1 MVMGRLKT
9 RWFLL
14 TASLLLAIVAAP
26 AWADFDS
33 AVAAYERGE
42 YQEAYDEFSALARDG
57 DGRAQPYLTRIQR
70 KLDAAPGTRSS
81 NQSGSWGSREF
92 AAQPSSVWNIGITPW
107 KNSEEHSA
115 PPATVKTVVPYHASV
130 WSTLFHSPADATVIG
145 LQYVAGLLDADRL
158 YRELQVISRNG
169 DTLTLGILAGV
180 WWLLILRA
188 IYGTGQI
195 LVGIVRTASTSW
207 EHRTNG

>member
-57 DGRAQPYLTRIQR
+57 DGRAEPYLNRIQR
-70 KLDAAPGTRSS
+70 RLDAASGTAR
-81 NQSGSWGSREF
+81 
-92 AAQPSSVWNIGITPW
+92 PTSVWNIGTTPW

-115 PPATVKTVVPYHASV
+115 PPATVKLEVPYHASV

-158 YRELQVISRNG
+158 YHELQVISRNG
-169 DTLTLGILAGV
+169 NALTLGVLAGV

-195 LVGIVRTASTSW
+195 LVGIVRTVSTSW

>member
-1 MVMGRLKT
+1 MVMRRLKT

-14 TASLLLAIVAAP
+14 IASLHLAIVAAP

-33 AVAAYERGE
+33 AMAAFERGE

-57 DGRAQPYLTRIQR
+57 EVRAQPYLNQIQR
-70 KLDAAPGTRSS
+70 KLNVAPGTGSS
-81 NQSGSWGSREF
+81 NQSGSWGSRES
-92 AAQPSSVWNIGITPW
+92 AGQPRSVWNVGTTPW

-115 PPATVKTVVPYHASV
+115 PPATVKIVVPYHASV

-145 LQYVAGLLDADRL
+145 LQYVASLLDADRL

-195 LVGIVRTASTSW
+195 LVRIVRTVSTS
-207 EHRTNG
+207 G

>member
-1 MVMGRLKT
+1 
-9 RWFLL
+9 
-14 TASLLLAIVAAP
+14 VAA
-26 AWADFDS
+26 F
-33 AVAAYERGE
+33 ERGE

-57 DGRAQPYLTRIQR
+57 DARTQPYLNRIQR
-70 KLDAAPGTRSS
+70 KLDAASGT
-81 NQSGSWGSREF
+81 
-92 AAQPSSVWNIGITPW
+92 AQPTSVWNIGITSW
-107 KNSEEHSA
+107 KNSDEHSA

-145 LQYVAGLLDADRL
+145 LQYVAVLLDADWL

-169 DTLTLGILAGV
+169 DMLILSVLAGV

-188 IYGTGQI
+188 IYGIGQI
-195 LVGIVRTASTSW
+195 LAGIVRTVSTSW